1 MRFRGD
7 AGQAMPLAIA
17 VIVVAAIL
25 TIAFGAMAR
34 DVIDAARAQTAA
46 DAAALASIEGGESG
60 AAAIAG
66 RHGGRLLSWSRSGA
80 SVTVVVQVG
89 DAVATA
95 RASGGAVGTVGDAR
109 VARDRATS
117 LPTLVARESVEP
129 RRHHGRTGRRRA
141 CVGERGRTVG
151 ERSRLRWQRE
161 RSRSAQATVDHG
173 VQDADARAGH
183 VVRAWCILDLGRT
196 HLVGGRRAA
205 ARQLERLPT
214 WGPAGS

>member
-7 AGQAMPLAIA
+7 TGQAMPLAIA

-25 TIAFGAMAR
+25 TIAFGSMAG

-80 SVTVVVQVG
+80 AVTVVVRIG
-89 DAVATA
+89 DAIATA
-95 RASGGAVGTVGDAR
+95 RASGGALSTTADQG

-129 RRHHGRTGRRRA
+129 RRHHGRTRTGRAR
-141 CVGERGRTVG
+141 VDERGRTVV
-151 ERSRLRWQRE
+151 ERPWLRRQRE

-173 VQDADARAGH
+173 VQGADARAGH
-183 VVRAWCILDLGRT
+183 VVRAWGVVDLGDT
-196 HLVGGRRAA
+196 PVVGGRRGA
-205 ARQLERLPT
+205 ARQPERIPT
-214 WGPAGS
+214 WGSAGS